1 MNIPDVTKY
10 ANCKDCPFA
19 KNGQP
24 PHKPV
29 LGEFNT
35 TNPIAVLVGE
45 GPGENEVREN
55 RPFVGATGKELDI
68 QLAKAGIPRHK
79 TIILN
84 ATACRPP
91 VGKTDQM
98 LGRATK
104 CCSGLFKHILSTSV
118 ASSSMVPDREV
129 FEQQSIVPKNRIPT
143 LAMGKW
149 AAYQVC
155 GKAQATETS
164 RGFIREDN
172 LLITY
177 HPTYAFFRNPWV
189 KGDFEIDLLRFRR
202 LIDNKLQAP
211 PIVVIKPT
219 VQHLHILLESIK
231 NNNNKVA
238 VDIETGPAKDDE
250 DGYTGK
256 DPTRATLK
264 TIALGTD
271 TYACAFK
278 WPIHNGVWDIVSAIL
293 CDPDITKVF
302 HNGYFFDL
310 RVLSRYGIK
319 VQNISD
325 TREIRRALV
334 ATSGLSLRYLAQ
346 TYVDF
351 PAWKE
356 QEDEK

>member
-1 MNIPDVTKY
+1 METNSKPDCE
-10 ANCKDCPFA
+10 NCPFA
-19 KNGQP
+19 KGGQP

-29 LGEFNT
+29 LGEFNSE
-35 TNPIAVLVGE
+35 NPIAILIGE
-45 GPGENEVREN
+45 GPGEEEARQG
-55 RPFVGATGKELDI
+55 RPFVGTTGKELDR
-68 QLAKAGIPRHK
+68 QLAKAGIPRAK
-79 TIILN
+79 TVVLN

-91 VGKTDQM
+91 SGKTDQM
-98 LGRATK
+98 LGRAAK
-104 CCSGLFKHILSTSV
+104 CCKPLFDSQFIRANKDR
-118 ASSSMVPDREV
+118 PDE
-129 FEQQSIVPKNRIPT
+129 PLPT

-149 AAYQVC
+149 AAYAAS
-155 GKAQATETS
+155 GKAAATETA
-164 RGFIREDN
+164 RGFIRDNN

-189 KGDFEIDLLRFRR
+189 KGDFEIDLVRFRR
-202 LIDNKLQAP
+202 LIDNRLQIA
-211 PIVVIKPT
+211 PT
-219 VQHLHILLESIK
+219 VIIEPTIQHLHVLLDRIRE
-231 NNNNKVA
+231 NQYRVA
-238 VDIETGPAKDDE
+238 VDIETGPE
-250 DGYTGK
+250 DGDAEGYTGK

-278 WPIHNGVWDIVSAIL
+278 WPITSDCWSIL
-293 CDPDITKVF
+293 NSILLDPAITKVF

-310 RVLSRYGIK
+310 RVLGRYGIT
-319 VQNISD
+319 VQNVSD

-356 QEDEK
+356 TEDEK